1 MKKTE
6 NLYRL
11 VRTAKAPVRLWVHF
25 LKLDLLVIKACSPC
39 LVYPNCAF
47 CNAIMA
53 FSRYSRICVVLTCSS
68 QASPGHLKRSEG
80 VSWHLHSSATT
91 TKGQTTTKQKNK
103 TKEEGERKDSRL
115 MTSLCN
121 CCQDRPC
128 HSCFQDFLTGD

>member
-1 MKKTE
+1 MKETE
-6 NLYRL
+6 HLDRL
-11 VRTAKAPVRLWVHF
+11 VRTAKVPVRLWVHS
-25 LKLDLLVIKACSPC
+25 LKLHFLVIKAHSLC
-39 LVYPNCAF
+39 LIYPNCSF

-53 FSRYSRICVVLTCSS
+53 FSRYSRIYVELTCSS

-115 MTSLCN
+115 MTFLCN

-128 HSCFQDFLTGD
+128 HSCFQDSLTVD